1 MVQVRLGGTLQS
13 YSGGQAAFDIDAAN
27 IGQML
32 TALGE
37 ACPRLKPLLDQ
48 GVAVAV
54 DGAIYRGSL
63 LQPLP
68 PQAEVFILPR
78 LAGG

>member
-13 YSGGQAAFDIDAAN
+13 YSGGQSAFEIEAAT
-27 IGQML
+27 IGQL
-32 TALGE
+32 LAGLGE
-37 ACPRLKPLLDQ
+37 ACPRLKPILEK

-54 DGAIYRGSL
+54 DGEIYRGSL
-63 LQPLP
+63 LQPLRP
-68 PQAEVFILPR
+68 EAEVFILPR

>member
-1 MVQVRLGGTLQS
+1 
-13 YSGGQAAFDIDAAN
+13 
-27 IGQML
+27 
-32 TALGE
+32 
-37 ACPRLKPLLDQ
+37 LLDQ

>member
-1 MVQVRLGGTLQS
+1 MVQVRLGGSLQS
-13 YSGGQAAFDIDAAN
+13 YAGGRSSFEIQGAN
-27 IGQML
+27 IGQIL
-32 TALGE
+32 AGLGE

-54 DGAIYRGSL
+54 DGEIYRGSL
-63 LQPLP
+63 LQPVHP
-68 PQAEVFILPR
+68 DAEVFILPK

>member
-13 YSGGQAAFDIDAAN
+13 YSGGQAAFDIEAEN

-48 GVAVAV
+48 GAPVRLVGGFSPTSTIA
-54 DGAIYRGSL
+54 GWPLGSTCESMAA
-63 LQPLP
+63 P
-68 PQAEVFILPR
+68 
-78 LAGG
+78 

>member
-1 MVQVRLGGTLQS
+1 MVQVRLGGSLQS
-13 YSGGQAAFDIDAAN
+13 YSGGRSSFEIEGAN
-27 IGQML
+27 IGQIL
-32 TALGE
+32 AGLGE

-54 DGAIYRGSL
+54 DGEIYRGSL
-63 LQPLP
+63 LQPVSP
-68 PQAEVFILPR
+68 GAEVFILPK

>member
-13 YSGGQAAFDIDAAN
+13 YSEGQGAFEIEAAN

-32 TALGE
+32 ATLGE
-37 ACPRLKPLLDQ
+37 MCPRLKPLLDQ

-68 PQAEVFILPR
+68 PGAEVFILPR

>member
-13 YSGGQAAFDIDAAN
+13 YSGGQSAFEIEAAT
-27 IGQML
+27 IGQVL
-32 TALGE
+32 AGLGA
-37 ACPRLKPLLDQ
+37 ACPRLKPLLEK

-54 DGAIYRGSL
+54 DGEIYRDSL
-63 LQPLP
+63 LQPVRP
-68 PQAEVFILPR
+68 DAEVFILPR

>member
-13 YSGGQAAFDIDAAN
+13 YSGGRSSFEVEGAN
-27 IGQML
+27 IGQIL
-32 TALGE
+32 AGLGE
-37 ACPRLKPLLDQ
+37 ACPRLKPLLEQ

-54 DGAIYRGSL
+54 DGEIYRGSL
-63 LQPLP
+63 LQPVP
-68 PQAEVFILPR
+68 SGAEVFILPK

>member
-13 YSGGQAAFDIDAAN
+13 YSGGQDAFEIEAAN

-37 ACPRLKPLLDQ
+37 ACPRLKPLPEQ

-63 LQPLP
+63 LQPLRP
-68 PQAEVFILPR
+68 EAEVFILPR